1 MDSHSDLC
9 RENFTERRTRD
20 LPAFALKA
28 RFRANEKTP
37 IKAVSSVT
45 SAHVAATIS
54 EMKCRRVHKVILCPF
69 LVSVPQPAVSI
80 IKAFLLEGEGKPSS
94 LRKLM
99 QHRRMGNLI
108 KP

>member
-1 MDSHSDLC
+1 
-9 RENFTERRTRD
+9 
-20 LPAFALKA
+20 
-28 RFRANEKTP
+28 
-37 IKAVSSVT
+37 
-45 SAHVAATIS
+45 
-54 EMKCRRVHKVILCPF
+54 MKCRRVHKVILCPF